1 MRRTR
6 QWLLMVL
13 AMLLLAEKLRVAAK
27 LPHGSGPQNNARI
40 LRDEPC
46 RNHWPCAMQDMLIL

>member
-1 MRRTR
+1 MCRTR

-13 AMLLLAEKLRVAAK
+13 AMLLLTEKLRVADK
-27 LPHGSGPQNNARI
+27 LPHGSGPQNVAQV

-46 RNHWPCAMQDMLIL
+46 RNHWPCAAQDLLIL